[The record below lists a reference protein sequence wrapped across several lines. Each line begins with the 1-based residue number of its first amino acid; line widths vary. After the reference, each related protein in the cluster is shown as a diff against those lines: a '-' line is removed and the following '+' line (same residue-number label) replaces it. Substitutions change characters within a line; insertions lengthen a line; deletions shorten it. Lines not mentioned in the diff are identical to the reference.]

1 MLLNVCGSTEA
12 VVVEGGKMSHLI
24 ELSPNLKE
32 IFRFKGLEGRE
43 DEIALNLLAAGLKEF
58 LRECEDE
65 ILEFEIKYGLSFEKF
80 IEELN
85 SGKLGTPHSYPLE
98 KDAMRWEDLVSEKQ
112 IRLESLRRLER
123 LS

>member
-1 MLLNVCGSTEA
+1 
-12 VVVEGGKMSHLI
+12 MSHLL

-32 IFRFKGLEGRE
+32 IFRIKGFEGKE
-43 DEIALNLLAAGLKEF
+43 DEIALNLLAAGLKGF

-80 IEELN
+80 IKELD
-85 SGKLGTPHSYPLE
+85 SGKFGAPHSYPLE
-98 KDAMRWEDLVSEKQ
+98 KDVMRWEDLMNEKQ
-112 IRLESLRRLER
+112 ARLESLRRLER